1 MHELVMGA
9 ANTQKFKAFA
19 FEALDDSAA
28 VGEHGKTH
36 IGSIDDRLRPISKR

>member
-19 FEALDDSAA
+19 LEALDDSAA
-28 VGEHGKTH
+28 VGEHRKTL
-36 IGSIDDRLRPISKR
+36 IESIDDRLRLISKR